1 MTIAVTGMRSNK
13 LVDMDIEQLRGWAT
27 FMDRAMVASLI
38 ATIVAVAALGITTWL
53 SFRFSN
59 AVRAQEYAAIHRY
72 KVEMGKHAADL
83 EQEVS
88 RARERTLELEQAV
101 SEADARAADEQRATE
116 RAVEAKAMV
125 TAQLANVERLD
136 AAVAEMRAALLAM
149 RDGNVALGAALG
161 AEAHQCIHDF
171 NLKLPIMIDTA
182 LAIGG
187 FQFKSMP
194 FVARDA
200 EGLPDLAA
208 CRLAPLYPAGW
219 LLRVAGA
226 A

>member
-1 MTIAVTGMRSNK
+1 MTDAKMTPETLAEQQVATGRK
-13 LVDMDIEQLRGWAT
+13 LAAAQAEFRRLSLAAAEGDAEARELLDLQEQDL
-27 FMDRAMVASLI
+27 
-38 ATIVAVAALGITTWL
+38 AALQAEQQRLAAAQAEAET
-53 SFRFSN
+53 
-59 AVRAQEYAAIHRY
+59 RATE
-72 KVEMGKHAADL
+72 E
-83 EQEVS
+83 
-88 RARERTLELEQAV
+88 
-101 SEADARAADEQRATE
+101 ARATEQRLAEQRAAQVRTL
-116 RAVEAKAMV
+116 VD
-125 TAQLANVERLD
+125 AQLSNVARLD
-136 AAVAEMRAALLAM
+136 AAVAEMRAALRAM
-149 RDGNVALGAALG
+149 RDGNAALG
-161 AEAHQCIHDF
+161 TALGSAAQQSIHDF

-226 A
+226 Q

>member
-1 MTIAVTGMRSNK
+1 MTDVKATPAPLAEQAEEAGRKRAAAREEYGRFSLAAAEGDAAARELLPM
-13 LVDMDIEQLRGWAT
+13 LEQDI
-27 FMDRAMVASLI
+27 
-38 ATIVAVAALGITTWL
+38 AALDAEL
-53 SFRFSN
+53 QRLDAAQDEAALRAEAEARAEADKRAAEHAV
-59 AVRAQEYAAIHRY
+59 AVRA
-72 KVEMGKHAADL
+72 L
-83 EQEVS
+83 
-88 RARERTLELEQAV
+88 
-101 SEADARAADEQRATE
+101 
-116 RAVEAKAMV
+116 VEAQV
-125 TAQLANVERLD
+125 ANVERLD

-149 RDGNVALGAALG
+149 RDGNTALGDALG
-161 AEAHQCIHDF
+161 SDAHQSIHDF

-200 EGLPDLAA
+200 VGLPDLAA

>member
-1 MTIAVTGMRSNK
+1 MTDVK
-13 LVDMDIEQLRGWAT
+13 AT
-27 FMDRAMVASLI
+27 P
-38 ATIVAVAALGITTWL
+38 AALAALAEAAG
-53 SFRFSN
+53 RKR
-59 AVRAQEYAAIHRY
+59 AAAQEDYGRLSLAAAEGDAEAR
-72 KVEMGKHAADL
+72 EMLPML
-83 EQEVS
+83 EQEIAALVAELQRLDAAQIEAAT
-88 RARERTLELEQAV
+88 RAETEAQAEAAQR
-101 SEADARAADEQRATE
+101 SEKQAESVRALVA
-116 RAVEAKAMV
+116 
-125 TAQLANVERLD
+125 AQLGNVERLD

-149 RDGNVALGAALG
+149 RDGNTTLGEQLG
-161 AEAHQCIHDF
+161 SAAHQSIHDF

-219 LLRVAGA
+219 LLRLAGA

>member
-1 MTIAVTGMRSNK
+1 MTDAK
-13 LVDMDIEQLRGWAT
+13 AT
-27 FMDRAMVASLI
+27 PASL
-38 ATIVAVAALGITTWL
+38 AALAEETGRKRAAAQEEYGRL
-53 SFRFSN
+53 SLAAAEGDAEAGEMLPMLEREIAALAAELQRLDAAQIEAATRAETEARAETEKRAAAQAAS
-59 AVRAQEYAAIHRY
+59 VRALIT
-72 KVEMGKHAADL
+72 
-83 EQEVS
+83 EQIE
-88 RARERTLELEQAV
+88 
-101 SEADARAADEQRATE
+101 
-116 RAVEAKAMV
+116 
-125 TAQLANVERLD
+125 NVERLD

-149 RDGNVALGAALG
+149 RDGNTALGEQLG
-161 AEAHQCIHDF
+161 SAAHQSIHDF

-200 EGLPDLAA
+200 DGLPDLAA

-226 A
+226 T

>member
-1 MTIAVTGMRSNK
+1 MTDAK
-13 LVDMDIEQLRGWAT
+13 AT
-27 FMDRAMVASLI
+27 PASL
-38 ATIVAVAALGITTWL
+38 AEQAEEAGRKRTAAQQEFGRLSLAAAEGDAEARELLPMLEQDLAALGAELQRLDAARAEAEARAETQAL
-53 SFRFSN
+53 AEAEKRAAEHAV
-59 AVRAQEYAAIHRY
+59 AVRA
-72 KVEMGKHAADL
+72 L
-83 EQEVS
+83 
-88 RARERTLELEQAV
+88 
-101 SEADARAADEQRATE
+101 
-116 RAVEAKAMV
+116 VEAQV
-125 TAQLANVERLD
+125 ANVERLD
-136 AAVAEMRAALLAM
+136 AAVAEMRAALLQM
-149 RDGNVALGAALG
+149 RDGNTALGDALG
-161 AEAHQCIHDF
+161 STAHQSIHDF

>member
-1 MTIAVTGMRSNK
+1 MA
-13 LVDMDIEQLRGWAT
+13 
-27 FMDRAMVASLI
+27 
-38 ATIVAVAALGITTWL
+38 
-53 SFRFSN
+53 
-59 AVRAQEYAAIHRY
+59 
-72 KVEMGKHAADL
+72 
-83 EQEVS
+83 
-88 RARERTLELEQAV
+88 EL
-101 SEADARAADEQRATE
+101 
-116 RAVEAKAMV
+116 
-125 TAQLANVERLD
+125 
-136 AAVAEMRAALLAM
+136 RAALLSM
-149 RDGNVALGAALG
+149 RDGNTALGDALG
-161 AEAHQCIHDF
+161 NAAHQSIHDF

-200 EGLPDLAA
+200 EGLPDIAA

>member
-1 MTIAVTGMRSNK
+1 MTDAMEKPVSLAAQAEEAERKRAAAQAEYGRLSLAAAEGDAGARELLPI
-13 LVDMDIEQLRGWAT
+13 LEQDL
-27 FMDRAMVASLI
+27 
-38 ATIVAVAALGITTWL
+38 AALDAEL
-53 SFRFSN
+53 QRL
-59 AVRAQEYAAIHRY
+59 AAA
-72 KVEMGKHAADL
+72 EAEAA
-83 EQEVS
+83 
-88 RARERTLELEQAV
+88 
-101 SEADARAADEQRATE
+101 ARAAAEAEAEAAQRTVQRAE
-116 RAVEAKAMV
+116 SARALV
-125 TAQLANVERLD
+125 TTQVANVERLD
-136 AAVAEMRAALLAM
+136 AAVAELRAALLAM
-149 RDGNVALGAALG
+149 RDGNTALGDALG
-161 AEAHQCIHDF
+161 SDAYQTIHDF

>member
-1 MTIAVTGMRSNK
+1 MTDVKATPASLAALAEEAGRKRAAAQAEYGRLSLAVAEGDAEAPEMLAMLEQDLAALDAELQRLDAAQREAAARSETEALTTAERQAAQQAEAARA
-13 LVDMDIEQLRGWAT
+13 LVAAQLR
-27 FMDRAMVASLI
+27 
-38 ATIVAVAALGITTWL
+38 
-53 SFRFSN
+53 
-59 AVRAQEYAAIHRY
+59 
-72 KVEMGKHAADL
+72 
-83 EQEVS
+83 
-88 RARERTLELEQAV
+88 
-101 SEADARAADEQRATE
+101 
-116 RAVEAKAMV
+116 
-125 TAQLANVERLD
+125 NVERLD
-136 AAVAEMRAALLAM
+136 EAVAELRAALRAM
-149 RDGNVALGAALG
+149 RDGNTALGDALG
-161 AEAHQCIHDF
+161 HAAQQSIHDF

>member
-1 MTIAVTGMRSNK
+1 MTESKVTPATLAAQVADTARKLATASEDYRRSS
-13 LVDMDIEQLRGWAT
+13 LAAAEGDAEAREWLPLIEQDL
-27 FMDRAMVASLI
+27 
-38 ATIVAVAALGITTWL
+38 AAL
-53 SFRFSN
+53 
-59 AVRAQEYAAIHRY
+59 RAALQRLEAAQ
-72 KVEMGKHAADL
+72 L
-83 EQEVS
+83 EAQ
-88 RARERTLELEQAV
+88 AREV
-101 SEADARAADEQRATE
+101 ADARAAEARRAE
-116 RAVEAKAMV
+116 ARAAEARALV
-125 TAQLANVERLD
+125 ATQVANVERLD

-149 RDGNVALGAALG
+149 RDGNAALG
-161 AEAHQCIHDF
+161 DALGGAAQQSIHDF

-208 CRLAPLYPAGW
+208 CKLAPLYPAGW

-226 A
+226 EAPTVAG

>member
-1 MTIAVTGMRSNK
+1 MAEAARRKRATAQEEYGRLSLAAAEGDAEAREM
-13 LVDMDIEQLRGWAT
+13 LPMLEQE
-27 FMDRAMVASLI
+27 
-38 ATIVAVAALGITTWL
+38 IVALSAELQRLDAAQTEAAMRAETEAKAEAEQHAAA
-53 SFRFSN
+53 RAE
-59 AVRAQEYAAIHRY
+59 AVRALVA
-72 KVEMGKHAADL
+72 
-83 EQEVS
+83 
-88 RARERTLELEQAV
+88 
-101 SEADARAADEQRATE
+101 
-116 RAVEAKAMV
+116 
-125 TAQLANVERLD
+125 AQLGNVERLD
-136 AAVAEMRAALLAM
+136 VAVAEMRAALMAM
-149 RDGNVALGAALG
+149 RDGNTTLGETLG
-161 AEAHQCIHDF
+161 SAAHQSIHDF

>member
-1 MTIAVTGMRSNK
+1 MTDVKATSVSLAAQVEETGRKRAAKQEAYGRISLSAAEGNAEAGK
-13 LVDMDIEQLRGWAT
+13 QLPLVEQDLAALNAELQRLEAAQIEAQA
-27 FMDRAMVASLI
+27 RAGVEAQAEEAQRAAEHAEEVSAL
-38 ATIVAVAALGITTWL
+38 VAA
-53 SFRFSN
+53 
-59 AVRAQEYAAIHRY
+59 Q
-72 KVEMGKHAADL
+72 
-83 EQEVS
+83 
-88 RARERTLELEQAV
+88 
-101 SEADARAADEQRATE
+101 
-116 RAVEAKAMV
+116 V
-125 TAQLANVERLD
+125 TNVERLD
-136 AAVAEMRAALLAM
+136 LAVAEMRTALIAM
-149 RDGNVALGAALG
+149 RDGNTALGAALG
-161 AEAHQCIHDF
+161 SEAHQSIHDF

-200 EGLPDLAA
+200 EGLPDLTA

>member
-1 MTIAVTGMRSNK
+1 MTDVK
-13 LVDMDIEQLRGWAT
+13 AT
-27 FMDRAMVASLI
+27 PADL
-38 ATIVAVAALGITTWL
+38 AALAEEAG
-53 SFRFSN
+53 RKR
-59 AVRAQEYAAIHRY
+59 AAAQEEYGRLSLAAAEGDAKARE
-72 KVEMGKHAADL
+72 KLPTL
-83 EQEVS
+83 EQEIARLAAELQRLEAAQGEAAT
-88 RARERTLELEQAV
+88 RAKTEAQA
-101 SEADARAADEQRATE
+101 EAQQRAE
-116 RAVEAKAMV
+116 QQAELVRALVA
-125 TAQLANVERLD
+125 AQIENVERLD

-149 RDGNVALGAALG
+149 RDGNTALGEQIGSA
-161 AEAHQCIHDF
+161 AHQSIHDF

>member
-1 MTIAVTGMRSNK
+1 MTDAK
-13 LVDMDIEQLRGWAT
+13 AT
-27 FMDRAMVASLI
+27 PASL
-38 ATIVAVAALGITTWL
+38 AALAEEAGRKRAAAQQEYSRSSLAAAEGDAEAREFLPMLEQEIAALDAELQRLAAAQGEAKARAETEAEAAAVQ
-53 SFRFSN
+53 RAADQAA
-59 AVRAQEYAAIHRY
+59 AVRALVAAQ
-72 KVEMGKHAADL
+72 VG
-83 EQEVS
+83 
-88 RARERTLELEQAV
+88 
-101 SEADARAADEQRATE
+101 
-116 RAVEAKAMV
+116 
-125 TAQLANVERLD
+125 NVERLD
-136 AAVAEMRAALLAM
+136 QAVAELRSALLSM
-149 RDGNVALGAALG
+149 RDGNTALGDVLG
-161 AEAHQCIHDF
+161 SAAHQSIHDF

-200 EGLPDLAA
+200 EGLPDIAA

>member
-1 MTIAVTGMRSNK
+1 MTDAK
-13 LVDMDIEQLRGWAT
+13 AT
-27 FMDRAMVASLI
+27 PASL
-38 ATIVAVAALGITTWL
+38 AALAEAAGRKRAAAQEEYSRL
-53 SFRFSN
+53 SLAAAEGDAEAREFLPMLEQEIAALDAELQRLAAAQGEAKARAQIEAEAAATQHAADQAA
-59 AVRAQEYAAIHRY
+59 AVRALVAAQ
-72 KVEMGKHAADL
+72 VE
-83 EQEVS
+83 
-88 RARERTLELEQAV
+88 
-101 SEADARAADEQRATE
+101 
-116 RAVEAKAMV
+116 
-125 TAQLANVERLD
+125 NVERLD
-136 AAVAEMRAALLAM
+136 HAVAELREALLSM
-149 RDGNVALGAALG
+149 RDGNTALGEALG
-161 AEAHQCIHDF
+161 SAAHQSIHDF

-200 EGLPDLAA
+200 EGLPDIAA

>member
-1 MTIAVTGMRSNK
+1 MEHAAAVRD
-13 LVDMDIEQLRGWAT
+13 L
-27 FMDRAMVASLI
+27 
-38 ATIVAVAALGITTWL
+38 VAAQMT
-53 SFRFSN
+53 
-59 AVRAQEYAAIHRY
+59 
-72 KVEMGKHAADL
+72 
-83 EQEVS
+83 
-88 RARERTLELEQAV
+88 
-101 SEADARAADEQRATE
+101 
-116 RAVEAKAMV
+116 
-125 TAQLANVERLD
+125 NVERLD
-136 AAVAEMRAALLAM
+136 VAVAEMRAALLAM
-149 RDGNVALGAALG
+149 RDGNTALGAALG
-161 AEAHQCIHDF
+161 NTAHQSIHDF

-200 EGLPDLAA
+200 EGLPDLSA

>member
-1 MTIAVTGMRSNK
+1 MTDAKATPAV
-13 LVDMDIEQLRGWAT
+13 L
-27 FMDRAMVASLI
+27 
-38 ATIVAVAALGITTWL
+38 AALAEEAGRKRAAAQEEYGRL
-53 SFRFSN
+53 SLAAAEGDAEASEMLPMLEQEIAALAAELQRLDAARIEASARAKKEAQAAAQQRAAEEAE
-59 AVRAQEYAAIHRY
+59 AVRALVAAQI
-72 KVEMGKHAADL
+72 E
-83 EQEVS
+83 
-88 RARERTLELEQAV
+88 
-101 SEADARAADEQRATE
+101 
-116 RAVEAKAMV
+116 
-125 TAQLANVERLD
+125 NVERLD
-136 AAVAEMRAALLAM
+136 TAVAEMRAALLAM
-149 RDGNVALGAALG
+149 RDGNTALGERLG
-161 AEAHQCIHDF
+161 SAAHQSIHDF

>member
-1 MTIAVTGMRSNK
+1 VQA
-13 LVDMDIEQLRGWAT
+13 L
-27 FMDRAMVASLI
+27 
-38 ATIVAVAALGITTWL
+38 VAAQ
-53 SFRFSN
+53 
-59 AVRAQEYAAIHRY
+59 V
-72 KVEMGKHAADL
+72 
-83 EQEVS
+83 
-88 RARERTLELEQAV
+88 
-101 SEADARAADEQRATE
+101 
-116 RAVEAKAMV
+116 
-125 TAQLANVERLD
+125 ANVERLD
-136 AAVAEMRAALLAM
+136 LAVAELRAALLTM
-149 RDGNVALGAALG
+149 RDGNAALG
-161 AEAHQCIHDF
+161 DALGHSAHQSIHDF

-194 FVARDA
+194 FVARDS

>member
-1 MTIAVTGMRSNK
+1 MTDLKART
-13 LVDMDIEQLRGWAT
+13 
-27 FMDRAMVASLI
+27 ASL
-38 ATIVAVAALGITTWL
+38 AEQAAETGRKRAAAQADYARLSLDVAEGDA
-53 SFRFSN
+53 
-59 AVRAQEYAAIHRY
+59 E
-72 KVEMGKHAADL
+72 
-83 EQEVS
+83 
-88 RARERTLELEQAV
+88 ARELLALIELDLAAHDANLQRLE
-101 SEADARAADEQRATE
+101 AAEG
-116 RAVEAKAMV
+116 EAKARAEAEAQAAEEKRAAEHAQEVRRLVAAQV
-125 TAQLANVERLD
+125 TNVERLD
-136 AAVAEMRAALLAM
+136 TAVAALRAALLAM

-161 AEAHQCIHDF
+161 GDAYQSIHDF

-200 EGLPDLAA
+200 DGLPDLQA

>member
-1 MTIAVTGMRSNK
+1 MTDAMEKPVSLAAQAEETGRKRAAAQADYGRLS
-13 LVDMDIEQLRGWAT
+13 LAAAEGDAAARELLPLIEQDL
-27 FMDRAMVASLI
+27 
-38 ATIVAVAALGITTWL
+38 AALEAELQRLKAAEAEAAARGAL
-53 SFRFSN
+53 E
-59 AVRAQEYAAIHRY
+59 AQAAAAQRAE
-72 KVEMGKHAADL
+72 E
-83 EQEVS
+83 
-88 RARERTLELEQAV
+88 RAETARTL
-101 SEADARAADEQRATE
+101 
-116 RAVEAKAMV
+116 V
-125 TAQLANVERLD
+125 TAQLAHVERLD

-149 RDGNVALGAALG
+149 RDGNAALG
-161 AEAHQCIHDF
+161 DALGSEAYQSIHDF

-187 FQFKSMP
+187 FQFKGMP

>member
-1 MTIAVTGMRSNK
+1 MTDAK
-13 LVDMDIEQLRGWAT
+13 AT
-27 FMDRAMVASLI
+27 PASLAAMAEEAERKRTAAQEEYRRLSLAAAEGDADAREMLPI
-38 ATIVAVAALGITTWL
+38 FEQDLAALNAELQRLDAAQVEAKTRNAVEALAAETQ
-53 SFRFSN
+53 RAAEQAD
-59 AVRAQEYAAIHRY
+59 AVRA
-72 KVEMGKHAADL
+72 L
-83 EQEVS
+83 
-88 RARERTLELEQAV
+88 
-101 SEADARAADEQRATE
+101 
-116 RAVEAKAMV
+116 V
-125 TAQLANVERLD
+125 TAQVANVERLD
-136 AAVAEMRAALLAM
+136 LAVAEMRAALMAM
-149 RDGNVALGAALG
+149 RDGNVALGDALG
-161 AEAHQCIHDF
+161 SEAHQSIHDF

-226 A
+226 G

>member
-1 MTIAVTGMRSNK
+1 MTDVK
-13 LVDMDIEQLRGWAT
+13 AT
-27 FMDRAMVASLI
+27 PASL
-38 ATIVAVAALGITTWL
+38 AALAEEAG
-53 SFRFSN
+53 RKR
-59 AVRAQEYAAIHRY
+59 AAAQEEYGR
-72 KVEMGKHAADL
+72 
-83 EQEVS
+83 VS
-88 RARERTLELEQAV
+88 LAV
-101 SEADARAADEQRATE
+101 SEGDAEAPALLAMLEQDIVKLDAELQRLGAARCEAAARSESEAAAAGQQQAAQQAE
-116 RAVEAKAMV
+116 AVRVLVK
-125 TAQLANVERLD
+125 AQLGNVERLD
-136 AAVAEMRAALLAM
+136 DAVAELRAALRAM
-149 RDGNVALGAALG
+149 RDGNTALGDALG
-161 AEAHQCIHDF
+161 SAAQQSIHDF

-219 LLRVAGA
+219 LLRIAGA

>member
-1 MTIAVTGMRSNK
+1 MTDAKTEPVSLAELAEETGRKRAAAQQDYGRHS
-13 LVDMDIEQLRGWAT
+13 LAAAEGDAEARELLPILEQDL
-27 FMDRAMVASLI
+27 
-38 ATIVAVAALGITTWL
+38 AALDAEL
-53 SFRFSN
+53 QRLD
-59 AVRAQEYAAIHRY
+59 AAQ
-72 KVEMGKHAADL
+72 
-83 EQEVS
+83 
-88 RARERTLELEQAV
+88 
-101 SEADARAADEQRATE
+101 
-116 RAVEAKAMV
+116 VEAKVRIEAEAQAAEAQR
-125 TAQLANVERLD
+125 TAERVAEAKALVEAQVAHIERLD
-136 AAVAEMRAALLAM
+136 AAVAEMRAALLEM
-149 RDGNVALGAALG
+149 RDGNTALGAALG
-161 AEAHQCIHDF
+161 TEAHRSIHDF

-219 LLRVAGA
+219 LLRIAGA

>member
-1 MTIAVTGMRSNK
+1 MTDAK
-13 LVDMDIEQLRGWAT
+13 AT
-27 FMDRAMVASLI
+27 PASLAAMAEEAGRKRTAAEEDYRRLSLAAAEGNAEAAELVALLEQDI
-38 ATIVAVAALGITTWL
+38 ATLSAELQRLDAAGVEVERRTEAEAQAVAEQQAAQAAET
-53 SFRFSN
+53 
-59 AVRAQEYAAIHRY
+59 VR
-72 KVEMGKHAADL
+72 
-83 EQEVS
+83 
-88 RARERTLELEQAV
+88 ELVA
-101 SEADARAADEQRATE
+101 
-116 RAVEAKAMV
+116 
-125 TAQLANVERLD
+125 AQLSHVERLD
-136 AAVAEMRAALLAM
+136 AAVAELRAALIAM
-149 RDGNVALGAALG
+149 RDGNTALGAALG
-161 AEAHQCIHDF
+161 SAAHQSIHDF

-226 A
+226 V